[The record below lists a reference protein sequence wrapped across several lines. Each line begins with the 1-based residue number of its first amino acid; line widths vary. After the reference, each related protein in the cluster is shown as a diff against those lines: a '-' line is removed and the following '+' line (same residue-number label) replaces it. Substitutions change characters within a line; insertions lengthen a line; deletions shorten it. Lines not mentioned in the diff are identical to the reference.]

1 MALHLKIIVTTF
13 AIFLIAG
20 IGNAQESPLPP
31 EGKIRYLITHNW
43 TKKFAALDYISTQ
56 RKERNAYMWGGSRS
70 EWKQFAN
77 LYISP
82 TQSKYEMSDEKA
94 EEDDYGGYSWRKS
107 VYTLRR
113 NFAEGTM
120 RDHIEF
126 QGRKYVVEDS
136 IRPQDWKILND
147 LKEVA
152 GHVCMNAF
160 WEDTLKQQ
168 KVEVWFA
175 LDIPHSAGPERLCG
189 LPGLILE
196 VNVNDGA
203 VSIVADKI
211 EMQPLTTELD
221 APKRLRGRKVTEAAY
236 IELIRKKIEEKKKNE
251 EPWFWGMRY
260 F

>member
-1 MALHLKIIVTTF
+1 MTIHLKIIVT
-13 AIFLIAG
+13 AITICLFAG
-20 IGNAQESPLPP
+20 IGNTQEAPIPP

-43 TKKFAALDYISTQ
+43 TKKFAALDYISKQ
-56 RKERNAYMWGGSRS
+56 RKERNAYMWGGSRA

-82 TQSKYEMSDEKA
+82 TESKYEMSDETA
-94 EEDDYGGYSWRKS
+94 EEDDDGYSWRKS
-107 VYTLRR
+107 VHTLRR
-113 NFAEGTM
+113 NFAAGTM
-120 RDHIEF
+120 LDHIEL
-126 QGRKYVVEDS
+126 QSKKYVVEDS

-196 VNVNDGA
+196 VTVNDGA
-203 VSIVADKI
+203 LTIVADKI
-211 EMQPLTTELD
+211 EMQKLTTELD
-221 APKRLRGRKVTEAAY
+221 TPKRLKGKKITDAAY
-236 IELIRKKIEEKKKNE
+236 IELIRKQIEEKKKNE